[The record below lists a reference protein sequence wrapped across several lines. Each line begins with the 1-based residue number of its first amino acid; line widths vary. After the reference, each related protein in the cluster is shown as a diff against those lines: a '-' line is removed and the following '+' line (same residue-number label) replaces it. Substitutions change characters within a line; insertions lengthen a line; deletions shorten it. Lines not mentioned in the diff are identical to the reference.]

1 MAQIEVDFAGVKE
14 NDFSPFPA
22 GEYELALARVIAGKV
37 KKEGPNKGKAMFRLM
52 FKVTDNNEKYV
63 GRTVWTNYVH
73 TEESRWVLKA
83 LLQAYGVAV
92 PESGAVTIDFDDYM
106 GEPLRARVKVTPGSK
121 SEDGSQEYADKNDI
135 QYFIKHPS
143 LVDA

>member
-1 MAQIEVDFAGVKE
+1 MAEIEVDFAGVKD
-14 NDFSPFPA
+14 NDFSPIPA
-22 GEYELALARVIAGKV
+22 GEYELALARVISSKV
-37 KKEGPNKGKAMFRLM
+37 KKKGENEGKPMFRLM
-52 FKVTDNNEKYV
+52 FKVTENNESYV

-73 TEESRWVLKA
+73 AEGSRWVLKS

-92 PESGAVTIDFDDYM
+92 PESGAVTVDFDDYM
-106 GEPLRARVKVTPGSK
+106 GEPLRARVKITPGSK
-121 SEDGSQEYADKNDI
+121 NEETGAEYADKNDI